1 MKSKSIML
9 LLAVAVLLIGSAFAQ
24 VEVTGAYQ
32 FSRIY
37 QNGAVV
43 NAAPGWSGSL
53 YVPFLG
59 GLGVVGEATGTSV
72 NSARVNTYGA
82 GLEYKLKSQK
92 LFKTFQPYVL
102 STVVDVRYSV
112 NGVIA
117 NVPGVQSGA
126 GIANVPGVQSGAG
139 VDWKLSKH
147 FALRTGGEYLY
158 ASSLNAV
165 PSPNSIRPIAG
176 ITYRF

>member
-126 GIANVPGVQSGAG
+126 G